1 LAVNRATLHKHEPK
15 FQAEVKMAQFVKGID
30 ISKHKPEVDWELVR
44 SQGIRFV
51 YIKATQADDIVDQKF
66 AEHWANAK
74 QAGILRGAYHFM
86 DADVEG
92 KAQAKLFLSTVNL
105 EPGDLPPVLDI
116 ERLPTDTGKG
126 KKGGK
131 SKDGKSKD
139 GKGKKGD
146 KQQADTEKIN
156 AQMVDCANSWLEIVR
171 TETGRTPLIY
181 SRANFLETWLTRK
194 GKSPAWALKYPIWIA
209 QYFDPPL
216 NENTLPV
223 QAKGWQPFTFWQY
236 SSKGELD
243 GVYDDRERTILTPV
257 DLNFFNGTL
266 EELYQ
271 FAGAP
276 LPADTPGGTS

>member
-1 LAVNRATLHKHEPK
+1 
-15 FQAEVKMAQFVKGID
+15 MAQFVKGFD
-30 ISKHKPEVDWELVR
+30 ISKHKPEVDWERVR
-44 SQGIRFV
+44 SQDIRFV
-51 YIKATQADDIVDQKF
+51 FIKATQADDIVDPKF
-66 AEHWANAK
+66 AEHWANAR

-86 DADVEG
+86 DPNVDG
-92 KAQAKLFLSTVNL
+92 KPQAKLFLSTVNL

-131 SKDGKSKD
+131 SKDGK
-139 GKGKKGD
+139 GKKGG

-171 TETGRTPLIY
+171 TETGRTPIVY

-194 GKSPAWALKYPIWIA
+194 GKSPAWASKYPIWIA
-209 QYFDPPL
+209 QYFNLPL
-216 NENTLPV
+216 NENTLPI

-236 SSKGELD
+236 SSEGELD
-243 GVYDDRERTILTPV
+243 GVYDDKERTIPTPV
-257 DLNFFNGTL
+257 DLNFFKGTL
-266 EELYQ
+266 EELHQ

-276 LPADTPGGTS
+276 LPADTPSGKS